1 MSESDIARQLSAIA
15 SEVQMAEE
23 VEKLIDA
30 WRAQGVGSEVI
41 EPTLR
46 FLESHPDW
54 DFGLPGPLVHFV
66 ERFYNNGYEEKL
78 VESVSRQPTLH
89 TLWMLNRLIN
99 GEKVLE
105 KRLAYVDLLANVSR
119 TASDSVVL
127 QEAKRFLSLHRS

>member
-23 VEKLIDA
+23 VEKLIDE
-30 WRAQGVGSEVI
+30 WTAQGVGPEVI

-66 ERFYNNGYEEKL
+66 ERFYKKGYEEKL
-78 VESVSRQPTLH
+78 VESVSRQPTPH

-99 GEKVLE
+99 GERLLE
-105 KRLAYVDLLANVSR
+105 KRRAYVELLTNVSR
-119 TASDSVVL
+119 TASDPVVH
-127 QEAKRFLSLHRS
+127 QEAKRFLSLHSS